1 MGNDSMVDNKCV
13 LPFINHDYQSNSP
26 CCILQK
32 YKDKT
37 DRDELIADHTANKK
51 SRFCEGCWKT
61 EDVGIESKRQRY
73 NRIYKQYLKQ
83 THNDVKLNIIP
94 VGNVCGLSCI
104 TCGPNS
110 STGWFKKYNF
120 INNTTSKY
128 TVEQNI
134 KTENLKDIKNLEHI
148 EFIGGET
155 LQSQSLWDY
164 LKVMDK
170 NVSFSLQTNGTIIL
184 TQEQINLLKTFQTFN
199 ICFSIDG
206 YNKIFE
212 YLRQPANWQA
222 TVTNIRRYADFFGR
236 NKLSYYITVS
246 NLNIFYIDTIAI
258 ELFKVLPIPQML
270 NFAHWPAE
278 FSYNNL
284 TSNLGKIV
292 EKRNPGFFK
301 KRKINWTGTKT
312 SLQKTISNLT
322 KQDEFS
328 GMRFSDSL
336 PEVYQLINDFVKK

>member
-1 MGNDSMVDNKCV
+1 MDNKCV

-26 CCILQK
+26 CCILQE
-32 YKDKT
+32 YNDKT
-37 DRDELIADHTANKK
+37 DRDELIAEHVANKK

-61 EDVGIESKRQRY
+61 EEVGIESKRQQY
-73 NRIYKQYLKQ
+73 NRFYKKYLKQ
-83 THNDVKLNIIP
+83 THEDVKLNIIP
-94 VGNVCGLSCI
+94 VGNICGLSCI

-120 INNTTSKY
+120 INNKLSKY
-128 TVEQNI
+128 TIEQNI
-134 KTENLKDIKNLEHI
+134 KTENLKDINNVDHI

-155 LQSQSLWDY
+155 LQSQSLWNY
-164 LKVMDK
+164 LKIMDK

-184 TQEQINLLKTFQTFN
+184 TQEQINLLNTFSNFN

-206 YNKIFE
+206 CDEIFE
-212 YLRQPANWQA
+212 YLRQPAKWQP
-222 TVTNIRRYADFFGR
+222 TTINIRHYAEFFGR

-246 NLNIFYIDTIAI
+246 NLNIFYIDTIVI
-258 ELFKVLPIPQML
+258 ELFKVLPVTQML
-270 NFAHWPAE
+270 NLVHLPTD

-284 TSNLGKIV
+284 TPEIGKII

-301 KRKINWTGTKT
+301 NRKINWVGTIS
-312 SLQKTISNLT
+312 SLQKTLKNLK

-328 GMRFSDSL
+328 GLKFSDSL
-336 PEVYQLINDFVKK
+336 PELYQLINDAVKK

>member
-1 MGNDSMVDNKCV
+1 MDNKCV

-26 CCILQK
+26 CCILQE
-32 YKDKT
+32 YNDKT
-37 DRDELIADHTANKK
+37 DRDELIAEHVANKK

-61 EDVGIESKRQRY
+61 EEVGIESKRQQY
-73 NRIYKQYLKQ
+73 NRLYKQYLNQ
-83 THNDVKLNIIP
+83 TQNDIKLNVIP

-104 TCGPNS
+104 TCGPNA
-110 STGWFKKYNF
+110 STGWIKKHNFLYNNNNKFK
-120 INNTTSKY
+120 IN
-128 TVEQNI
+128 
-134 KTENLKDIKNLEHI
+134 KDIKIADLVNVNTVEHI

-155 LQSQSLWDY
+155 LQSRSFWEY
-164 LKVMDK
+164 LKVMNK
-170 NVSFSLQTNGTIIL
+170 TTSFSAQTNGTIIL
-184 TQEQINLLKTFQTFN
+184 TQEQINILKEFENFN

-206 YNKIFE
+206 YDKIFE
-212 YLRQPANWQA
+212 YLRQPAEWQS

-246 NLNIFYIDTIAI
+246 NLNIFYIDTIVI

-270 NFAHWPAE
+270 NLVHSPAE

-284 TSNLGKIV
+284 MLELGKIV

-301 KRKINWTGTKT
+301 NRKVNWTGTKKT
-312 SLQKTISNLT
+312 LQKTMSNLT

-328 GMRFSDSL
+328 GLRFSDSL
-336 PEVYQLINDFVKK
+336 PELYQTVNDFVKK